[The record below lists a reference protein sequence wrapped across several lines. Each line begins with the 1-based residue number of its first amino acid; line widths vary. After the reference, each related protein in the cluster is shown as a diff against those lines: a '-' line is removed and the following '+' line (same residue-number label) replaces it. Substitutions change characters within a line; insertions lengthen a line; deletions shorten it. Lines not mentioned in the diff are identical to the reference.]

1 MAHEENRVGVDD
13 FIFLQSLKVDFGD
26 FNIILKN
33 EFQVAGKIIEKRA
46 AHPAF
51 EYKDDSFFSR
61 I

>member
-1 MAHEENRVGVDD
+1 MAHEEDRVGVDD

-46 AHPAF
+46 AHPAV
-51 EYKDDSFFSR
+51 EYKDDAFFSR